1 LSVTKN
7 NNIEKIKNFLIAD
20 DGKCLLINQ
29 VSEDIGSFYS
39 FVINSMSINRGLKL
53 VKETDNKNIMES
65 NDLFGEKKVMI
76 FNLTNQRKIEELC
89 SKSFSKIIISD
100 YKNYKKFLNEL
111 ETINGYGF
119 EDDIRYYLRNYFNI
133 EDDDLINYCISYPY
147 FTNSEITKYNVNKNN
162 YKSAPI
168 TNDVENFILEIRKDI
183 FRLKKSGT
191 NIKKLFYALQKEVKY
206 KKFSFLIY

>member
-1 LSVTKN
+1 MSVTKN
-7 NNIEKIKNFLIAD
+7 NNIEKIKNFLISD
-20 DGKCLLINQ
+20 NGKSLLINQ
-29 VSEDIGSFYS
+29 VSEEIGSFYS
-39 FVINSMSINRGLKL
+39 LIINSLSIDKGLKL
-53 VKETDNKNIMES
+53 VRETDYKNIIES
-65 NDLFGEKKVMI
+65 NDLFGERKVMI

-111 ETINGYGF
+111 ETINGYEF
-119 EDDIRYYLRNYFNI
+119 ENDIKYYLRNYFNI
-133 EDDDLINYCISYPY
+133 EDDSLINYCVSYPY

-162 YKSAPI
+162 YESASI
-168 TNDVENFILEIRKDI
+168 TSDVENFILEIRKDI

-191 NIKKLFYALQKEVKY
+191 NIKKLFNALQEEVKY

>member
-29 VSEDIGSFYS
+29 VSEEIGSFYS
-39 FVINSMSINRGLKL
+39 FVINSLSINRGLKL
-53 VKETDNKNIMES
+53 VKETDNINIMES

-100 YKNYKKFLNEL
+100 YKNYKRFLNKL
-111 ETINGYGF
+111 ETINGYEF

-183 FRLKKSGT
+183 FRFKKSGT

>member
-7 NNIEKIKNFLIAD
+7 NNIEKIKNFLISD
-20 DGKCLLINQ
+20 NGKSLLINQ
-29 VSEDIGSFYS
+29 VSEEIGSFYS
-39 FVINSMSINRGLKL
+39 LIINSLSIDKGLKL
-53 VKETDNKNIMES
+53 VRETDYKNIIES
-65 NDLFGEKKVMI
+65 NDLFGERKVMI

-111 ETINGYGF
+111 ETINGYEF
-119 EDDIRYYLRNYFNI
+119 ENDIKYYLRNYFNI
-133 EDDDLINYCISYPY
+133 EDDSLINYCVSYPY

-162 YKSAPI
+162 YESASI
-168 TNDVENFILEIRKDI
+168 TSDVENFILEIRKDI

-191 NIKKLFYALQKEVKY
+191 NIKKLFNALQEEVKY